1 MEAAK
6 ELELVRR
13 MKKGERA
20 AFDELYEQYY
30 DRLYRT
36 ACMIT
41 GNSADGE
48 DVTQETFIK
57 AYVNCDKL
65 KKDEQFSYWLYR
77 ILNRTAWQIAKKH
90 VKERPEERILE
101 LADTSTVDS
110 PAVKVLQDEQERVAA
125 AVCALTGTVCMA
137 GGKIAGYVG
146 GTRAGSQTS
155 DFSDIGKLEKTL
167 DLAVNAPEAFD
178 NGYAFAD
185 ASIADFDALDE
196 DGIKVGNE
204 SELAVMYEKDG
215 KRLHYT
221 VKKGATILS
230 DEEIAGAQVIEK
242 DGITYYYMQHDYLFL
257 PHNEEPTAEEVAAQD
272 AGSLYISYGS
282 DERQEQTSYSL
293 WWNVDGQSYSL
304 MGFDLDLSAQ
314 EMVDMAL
321 QIK

>member
-1 MEAAK
+1 MQGNKLNDQQIKNAIYAD
-6 ELELVRR
+6 
-13 MKKGERA
+13 A
-20 AFDELYEQYY
+20 YSY
-30 DRLYRT
+30 DPP
-36 ACMIT
+36 
-41 GNSADGE
+41 AD
-48 DVTQETFIK
+48 
-57 AYVNCDKL
+57 L
-65 KKDEQFSYWLYR
+65 KQR
-77 ILNRTAWQIAKKH
+77 IDAQIARQKKEVVYMRKMS
-90 VKERPEERILE
+90 VK
-101 LADTSTVDS
+101 
-110 PAVKVLQDEQERVAA
+110 KVAIVAA
-125 AVCALTGTVCMA
+125 VVCALTGTVCMA
-137 GGKIAGYVG
+137 GGKIASYVG
-146 GTRAGSQTS
+146 GTRLGSQTS
-155 DFSDIGKLEKTL
+155 DYSDIGKLEKKL

-215 KRLHYT
+215 KRLHYI

-257 PHNEEPTAEEVAAQD
+257 PPNEEPTAEEVAAQD

-314 EMVDMAL
+314 EMVDMAV